1 MFCVKCGAEMP
12 DGTQTCTNCGAPMS
26 RRIVQQ
32 PRVPAQPAVEEAA
45 YVPAPPNRKNTLPI
59 VILCI
64 LIALVAAGGAL
75 LFVPSIHDAVFG
87 VPELAF
93 AQEQAAL
100 TTGDTLDLTLDMSL
114 GGRKVSQLRWTSSA
128 PEVASVQDGIVTA
141 SGAGTCTITVVD
153 PQRENA
159 YDTLL
164 VTVSPAQD
172 APAAAE
178 TTDGAQQPAADSET
192 QTAIDADAELAQIR
206 AWYYTPGTGDVRREV
221 GAGTNGWSYSREYLY
236 HDGVMVFAYVYGG
249 GEEHRLYFKDGTLFY
264 VIETDRSEYRLDE
277 TAPFLPMA
285 EQAKTDALSFAP

>member
-128 PEVASVQDGIVTA
+128 PEIAFVQNGVVTA
-141 SGAGTCTITVVD
+141 SGSGVCTITVVD
-153 PQRENA
+153 PKREDA
-159 YDTLL
+159 YDTLI
-164 VTVSPAQD
+164 VTV
-172 APAAAE
+172 AE
-178 TTDGAQQPAADSET
+178 VQTEESAQQAEANSEALA
-192 QTAIDADAELAQIR
+192 AIDVDAELAQIR
-206 AWYYTPGTGDVRREV
+206 SWYYSPGATDVRREV

-249 GEEHRLYFKDGTLFY
+249 GEEHRLYFKEGTLFF